1 MLNER
6 QIQVLRYIID
16 EYVRTAEPVSS
27 KGLCDR
33 YDLDCSSAT
42 VRNDM
47 SALEEGGFITQ
58 PHTSAGRVPTE
69 KAYRYY
75 IANVL
80 PSNTPKTV
88 NINITFRTVLE
99 EPVFEDRLK
108 QIGEALAHASGDAV
122 MMATSRPW
130 SATLGLGNLIR
141 KPDFRTE
148 EQLMKL
154 ASDLERFDTAIHEI
168 LRGVYPERLRGA
180 QDDTVVVL
188 GDDNPFGSSLGSV
201 VARHRL
207 PNGMHGVMSII
218 GPMRMDYGRNV
229 ALLNQAKKIIEQP
242 LLV

>member
-47 SALEEGGFITQ
+47 AALEEGGFITQ

-80 PSNTPKTV
+80 PASAPRTV
-88 NINITFRTVLE
+88 NINITFKTVRE
-99 EPVFEDRLK
+99 EPLIEDRLK
-108 QIGEALAHASGDAV
+108 QLGEALALASGDAV

-148 EQLMKL
+148 EQLMRL
-154 ASDLERFDTAIHEI
+154 AGDLEKFDAA
-168 LRGVYPERLRGA
+168 LKQLLVVA
-180 QDDTVVVL
+180 DDDVRVVL
-188 GDDNPFGSSLGSV
+188 GHDNPFGASLGSV

-207 PNGMHGVMSII
+207 PNGQHGVMSIV

>member
-1 MLNER
+1 MLNDR
-6 QIQVLRYIID
+6 QAQVLRYIID

-47 SALEEGGFITQ
+47 AALEEEGFITQ

-69 KAYRYY
+69 KAYRHY

-80 PSNTPKTV
+80 PNAPRTV
-88 NINITFRTVLE
+88 NINITFKTVRE
-99 EPVFEDRLK
+99 EVLIEERLQ
-108 QIGEALAHASGDAV
+108 QIGEALALASGDAV

-148 EQLMKL
+148 EQLMRLAGSLEKFDAAL
-154 ASDLERFDTAIHEI
+154 KELLRVASDDVR
-168 LRGVYPERLRGA
+168 
-180 QDDTVVVL
+180 VVL
-188 GDDNPFGSSLGSV
+188 GEENPFGSSLGSV

-207 PNGMHGVMSII
+207 PNGQHGVMSII
-218 GPMRMDYGRNV
+218 GPMRMDYGRNI